1 MTESNSDYR
10 WELDNKF
17 MLLNNSRYGP
27 VLQNYVCSL
36 RQTLDW
42 HNKLIQVIDGN
53 LRASLVDITRDAHS
67 VDLPTGF
74 HAAADA
80 WLQGS
85 LYIRN

>member
-1 MTESNSDYR
+1 M
-10 WELDNKF
+10 
-17 MLLNNSRYGP
+17 
-27 VLQNYVCSL
+27 Q
-36 RQTLDW
+36 QTLDW

-53 LRASLVDITRDAHS
+53 LRASLVDLIRDAHS